1 MTSEAEIRRVA
12 LSLPGAYER
21 ASYDGAP
28 SFRTKP
34 RMFAW
39 IRDDPRALVLH
50 VASIEDK
57 ESLIAAGPEVYFTTA
72 HYDGYP
78 AVLARIEAITD
89 AEMTEMITESY
100 RLRAPKT
107 LVRELDER

>member
-12 LSLPGAYER
+12 LSLPGAYEQ

-39 IRDDPRALVLH
+39 IRDDPKALVLH
-50 VASIEDK
+50 VASVEDK
-57 ESLIAAGPEVYFTTA
+57 EALVGAGPDVYFTIA

-78 AVLARIEAITD
+78 VVLARIEAITD
-89 AEMTEMITESY
+89 AEMAEMLTESY
-100 RLRAPKT
+100 RLRAPTT
-107 LVRELDER
+107 LVRELDGR